1 MAESIIFLECTLS
14 EATENYKNVISGG
27 LLEKIQGEEIYKYK
41 NVYIHSLSNKWV
53 VIETEDGECYDPSIV
68 VQIAGEKR
76 CIYIYIN
83 EDLLEGE
90 LVVIESGKIVRKLL
104 DYYSTPELNK
114 NIGRIDYEK
123 QKEINNWVDI
133 GEYMDYL
140 FDGAL

>member
-1 MAESIIFLECTLS
+1 M
-14 EATENYKNVISGG
+14 Y
-27 LLEKIQGEEIYKYK
+27 
-41 NVYIHSLSNKWV
+41 
-53 VIETEDGECYDPSIV
+53 
-68 VQIAGEKR
+68 
-76 CIYIYIN
+76 IYIYIN

>member
-1 MAESIIFLECTLS
+1 M
-14 EATENYKNVISGG
+14 
-27 LLEKIQGEEIYKYK
+27 
-41 NVYIHSLSNKWV
+41 
-53 VIETEDGECYDPSIV
+53 
-68 VQIAGEKR
+68 
-76 CIYIYIN
+76 
-83 EDLLEGE
+83 
-90 LVVIESGKIVRKLL
+90 VVIESGKIVRKLL